1 MATSSKENTSQSE
14 VGQVFEQFKSYID
27 TRLTD
32 LTGSL
37 LSANRDHTVDT
48 SDIQVSAR
56 KLQRE
61 ADASRFKYK
70 ANAKQFLHNVEV
82 EEMVASTVEHL
93 EKETP
98 DQEQAVE
105 SAKKALALVQKQQK
119 MIKLADRSEVGW
131 FVVEEYESDELTED
145 SEDDKNIRRAQDKAA
160 RKKKQLLQMSNKR

>member
-1 MATSSKENTSQSE
+1 
-14 VGQVFEQFKSYID
+14 
-27 TRLTD
+27 
-32 LTGSL
+32 
-37 LSANRDHTVDT
+37 
-48 SDIQVSAR
+48 
-56 KLQRE
+56 
-61 ADASRFKYK
+61 
-70 ANAKQFLHNVEV
+70 
-82 EEMVASTVEHL
+82 MVASTVEHL

>member
-37 LSANRDHTVDT
+37 LSVNRDHTVDT

-56 KLQRE
+56 KLQQE

-70 ANAKQFLHNVEV
+70 ANAKQFLHNAEV
-82 EEMVASTVEHL
+82 EEMVASTL
-93 EKETP
+93 E
-98 DQEQAVE
+98 
-105 SAKKALALVQKQQK
+105 L
-119 MIKLADRSEVGW
+119 
-131 FVVEEYESDELTED
+131 
-145 SEDDKNIRRAQDKAA
+145 
-160 RKKKQLLQMSNKR
+160 

>member
-48 SDIQVSAR
+48 SDIQVSAK
-56 KLQRE
+56 KLQQE

-70 ANAKQFLHNVEV
+70 ANAKQFLHNAEV
-82 EEMVASTVEHL
+82 EEMVASTL
-93 EKETP
+93 E
-98 DQEQAVE
+98 
-105 SAKKALALVQKQQK
+105 
-119 MIKLADRSEVGW
+119 RS
-131 FVVEEYESDELTED
+131 
-145 SEDDKNIRRAQDKAA
+145 RAGC
-160 RKKKQLLQMSNKR
+160 RVR